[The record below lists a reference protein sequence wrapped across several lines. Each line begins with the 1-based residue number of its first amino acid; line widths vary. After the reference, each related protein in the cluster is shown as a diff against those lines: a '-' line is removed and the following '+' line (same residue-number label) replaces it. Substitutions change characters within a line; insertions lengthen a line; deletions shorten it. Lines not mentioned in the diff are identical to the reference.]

1 MKRSILAFAV
11 LGAFVQTASAQSS
24 VTVYGIL
31 DVYYAHDSGGSPA
44 GPIGSLDSGFA
55 SYMPSRLG
63 FKGREDLGG
72 NLAAIYTAEM
82 GFGPDTGAFDA
93 SGNGFGRQAFVG
105 LQGNFGVI
113 KLGRQYNPFFNGG
126 VKYDPFIGGLE
137 GAYTRLITL
146 GGGKRLNNA
155 VVYGTPDKLG
165 GFNAE
170 VAYAAGEVPGDSSQG
185 RVLGL
190 TVGYAN
196 GPFSTNLIYNDSNN
210 VAATRAAPVINTKNK
225 GMGASYNFGVVN
237 VSGLYQT
244 NTNNAAV
251 SALDTRDLLV
261 GAKLPFGASSVM
273 ASYIRH
279 KNRALANA
287 DTTQIALGY
296 GYALSKRTTLY
307 SSYARIT
314 NDGAAS
320 LQTPGTLG
328 GADKQFNAGLNH
340 VF

>member
-1 MKRSILAFAV
+1 MKKSLLAFAV
-11 LGAFVQTASAQSS
+11 LGAFVQAASAQSN
-24 VTVYGIL
+24 VTVYGIV
-31 DVYYAHDSGGSPA
+31 DVYFAHDRGGSPA
-44 GPIGSLDSGFA
+44 GPINSLDSGFA
-55 SYMPSRLG
+55 SYLPSRLG

-72 NLAAIYTAEM
+72 DLAAIFTAEM
-82 GFGPDTGAFDA
+82 GFGPDTGTFDA
-93 SGNGFGRQAFVG
+93 SGTGFGRQAFVG
-105 LQGNFGVI
+105 LEGKFGVI
-113 KLGRQYNPFFNGG
+113 KLGRQYNPLFNGG

-137 GAYTRLITL
+137 GAYTRLIAL

-155 VVYGTPDKLG
+155 IVYGTPANLG

-170 VAYAAGEVPGDSSQG
+170 FAYAAGEVPGDSSQG

-190 TVGYAN
+190 TVGYAK
-196 GPFSTNLIYNDSNN
+196 GPFSTNFIYNDSNN
-210 VAATRAAPVINTKNK
+210 VAATLAGPVVNTKNK
-225 GMGASYNFGVVN
+225 GVGASYNFGVVN
-237 VSGLYQT
+237 LSGLYQI

-251 SALDTRDLLV
+251 AALDTRDLLV

-273 ASYIRH
+273 ASYIQH

-296 GYALSKRTTLY
+296 AYSLSKRTTLY
-307 SSYARIT
+307 TSYARIE

-320 LQTPGTLG
+320 LQTPGTPG
-328 GADKQFNAGLNH
+328 GADKQFNVGLNH